1 MKRRK
6 PIRVCIPGG
15 ASHAPTLA
23 GGLYYLDT
31 VYDVVAVAGA
41 SAGALSAIA
50 YAFGVDLA
58 ELTRVLMKL
67 LQKDRVLDRSLGATG
82 RYGRCAWNVIGEAVK
97 ELVGAETTL
106 GQALTPLVV
115 VVTDARTSRPVYLSS
130 WATPNVLVWEAA
142 AATSALIPLASMKY
156 IPSYRPGRLYYD
168 GGFTDNNPDH
178 VFDSAPEPTW
188 SFDLVGPDRDGD
200 GQDDEIPLGE
210 WQFDKAAMS
219 VAKSL
224 TYAAGAS
231 KSRRTDRVCI
241 PLRAKGSGLDFSLT
255 PDQITDRIR
264 TGWNDTRDFVRSNP
278 LL

>member
-1 MKRRK
+1 MLRRK
-6 PIRVCIPGG
+6 PIRVCVPGG

-50 YAFGVDLA
+50 YAFGVPLKDLLRV
-58 ELTRVLMKL
+58 LTRL
-67 LQKDRVLDRSLGATG
+67 LQKDRVLDRSLAATG
-82 RYGRCAWNVIGEAVK
+82 RYGRCAWEVIGEAVK
-97 ELVGAETTL
+97 ELVGAHTTM
-106 GQALTPLVV
+106 GEALVPLLI

-178 VFDSAPEPTW
+178 VFDSAPEPTY
-188 SFDLVGPDRDGD
+188 SFRLAGPDRDGD
-200 GQDDEIPLGE
+200 GIEDEIDLGE
-210 WQFDKAAMS
+210 WQFDRAAMS
-219 VAKSL
+219 IAKSL
-224 TYAAGAS
+224 TYAPGSS

-255 PDQITDRIR
+255 PKEIEDRFK
-264 TGWNDTRDFVRSNP
+264 TGWDDTHNY
-278 LL
+278 LLMRG